1 MSAYPRSYN
10 PFDEDAED
18 EDARPAPWSDS
29 RDLADGPGAPADR
42 QQALRQEVLRRAEAT
57 AASTGRSLSLMY
69 ESERIGVVSAEVSAQ
84 SPGSGRGRGPPDQPG
99 RVVRSWGLD
108 GR

>member
-69 ESERIGVVSAEVSAQ
+69 ESERIGVVSAEVSAR

>member
-1 MSAYPRSYN
+1 MSAYPRSYH

-29 RDLADGPGAPADR
+29 RDLADGPGAPTDR
-42 QQALRQEVLRRAEAT
+42 QQALRQEALRRAEAT

-69 ESERIGVVSAEVSAQ
+69 ESEKIGVASAEVSAL
-84 SPGSGRGRGPPDQPG
+84 SPAVRELARSARTGREL
-99 RVVRSWGLD
+99 W
-108 GR
+108 